1 VKRKLGL
8 PEENLLYFIEKR
20 APRLEDWQRELVRI
34 VRHVSQYFYPQRQ
47 TQVMNEGCATF
58 VHYEIM
64 NRLHDRGLI
73 SEGSML
79 EFLHSHSS
87 VVFQPGFDDP
97 RYGGLNPYAL
107 GFSMMSDIKRI
118 CTDPTPEDHEWF
130 ADIAGN
136 QDPYGV
142 LRHAW
147 ANYRDES
154 FILQYMSPAIIRQFK
169 LFQIND
175 DSSKPSLRVEAI
187 HDELG
192 YRKLRSALSKQYD
205 LSRREPDIQVV
216 DADLTGDR
224 QLVLAHYVHE
234 GVLLEEKSCR
244 SVLRHS
250 ALLWGYAVKLLE
262 IDYAT
267 DKVLKT
273 YETGDAK

>member
-1 VKRKLGL
+1 
-8 PEENLLYFIEKR
+8 
-20 APRLEDWQRELVRI
+20 
-34 VRHVSQYFYPQRQ
+34 
-47 TQVMNEGCATF
+47 M
-58 VHYEIM
+58 
-64 NRLHDRGLI
+64 
-73 SEGSML
+73 
-79 EFLHSHSS
+79 
-87 VVFQPGFDDP
+87 DDV
-97 RYGGLNPYAL
+97 
-107 GFSMMSDIKRI
+107 KRI
-118 CTDPTPEDHEWF
+118 CTDPTPEDREWF

-154 FILQYMSPAIIRQFK
+154 FILQYMSPEIIRQFR
-169 LFQIND
+169 LFHISD

-187 HDELG
+187 HDEPG

-216 DADLTGDR
+216 DVDLTGDR
-224 QLVLAHYVHE
+224 QLVLAHYVHD
-234 GVLLEEKSCR
+234 GVLLDEKSCR
-244 SVLRHS
+244 PVLRGT

-273 YETGDAK
+273 YEAGEAK

>member
-1 VKRKLGL
+1 
-8 PEENLLYFIEKR
+8 
-20 APRLEDWQRELVRI
+20 
-34 VRHVSQYFYPQRQ
+34 
-47 TQVMNEGCATF
+47 MNEGCATF

-64 NRLHDRGLI
+64 NRLHDRGFI
-73 SEGSML
+73 TEGAML

-107 GFSMMSDIKRI
+107 GFSMMDDIKRI
-118 CTDPTPEDHEWF
+118 CTAPTPEDREWF

-136 QDPYGV
+136 QDPFGV

-154 FILQYMSPAIIRQFK
+154 FILQYMSPEIIRRFR

-187 HDELG
+187 HDDVG
-192 YRKLRSALSKQYD
+192 YRKIRSALSKQYD

-216 DADLTGDR
+216 DVDLTGDR
-224 QLVLAHYVHE
+224 CLVLAHYVHD
-234 GVLLEEKSCR
+234 GVLLDEKSCR
-244 SVLRHS
+244 AVLRHT
-250 ALLWGYAVKLLE
+250 AQLWGYAVKLLE
-262 IDYAT
+262 IEAAT

-273 YETGDAK
+273 YDAGDAK